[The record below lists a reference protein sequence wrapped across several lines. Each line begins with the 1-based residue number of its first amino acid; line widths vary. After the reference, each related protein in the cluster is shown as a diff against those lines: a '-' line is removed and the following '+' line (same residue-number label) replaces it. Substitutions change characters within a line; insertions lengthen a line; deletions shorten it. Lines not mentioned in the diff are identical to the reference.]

1 MMMKPTAVR
10 KAVPFASMLWA
21 CFSALLIASLAF
33 LLYVWTEKRIDRA
46 NELRYVS
53 RGLVAELR
61 QSSDDL
67 TRMARAYVATGDS
80 RYRKN
85 YQDII
90 DIRDGRQARP
100 HNYDNGYWDLIADQ
114 QQPAGANG
122 EPVAL
127 MERIQGISFTPAELS
142 LLTRAKDESD
152 RLTVVENKALAMRDF
167 GGDDPLAVAAALALL
182 YDDAYRQ
189 ARAAIMGPIAQVND
203 SVERRTLR
211 AVESTASDANL
222 ARAAFLLF
230 ALMLPLLLWRAKRNL
245 DAALGSPVDQLRSA
259 IERLGRGDVSELLP
273 MRDDARESV
282 WTWLAGMQ
290 RNLAKLDDER
300 ALALAR
306 SQRVGRLYAALSQ
319 CNQTILRSAS
329 EQELFDDICGAVVT
343 YGGMSMAWIGM
354 IDPVAEGRPATV
366 SPTACAGDGTEYLGN
381 LVISLDA
388 ALPEGRGPIG
398 LSYRTGEP
406 YWCQDFPRA
415 PETAPWHARAA
426 RYGWAAAASLPLRRN
441 GGIVGFFSAYSTTT
455 DVFDAEVRDLFVE
468 MARDIEFAL
477 KNLDHHRKR
486 EQTEASLRK
495 SEQHLRTIIETEP
508 ECIKVVDAQGRLL
521 EMNSAGLNILEA
533 ESLEELQQHLLT
545 DLILPEYR
553 DAFIALH
560 QRVIAGE
567 NGHLEFRVQGLKGG
581 QRWLETHAAP
591 MNGADGE
598 QRMLL
603 GITRDITDRK
613 LADER
618 IQYLAHF
625 DPLTGLPNRAQLQEH
640 TLHSLA
646 LARRNRQSM
655 ALMMLDLDHFKD
667 INDSLGHSVGD
678 GLLCELAKRLRHG
691 LREDD
696 IVARLGGDEF
706 IFVLQR
712 AESQDAAEVARKL
725 MELID
730 QPFRVGTHDL
740 KVTASIGIALYPADG
755 ADMETL
761 LQRADAAMYQV
772 KHAGRHDFRFFT
784 AAMQQ
789 RAARH
794 LQLVNALRYALE
806 RDQLQV
812 VYQPQVSLP
821 DQRIIGAEALLRWST
836 PELGVVSPVEFIP
849 AAEESGLILP
859 IGAWVLRQSVR
870 QARAWLDDGLPPLVM
885 AVNLSATQFRNTDLP
900 ELITQILQEEGLPP
914 EYLEL
919 ELTEGVALNDPQGA
933 IAMMNNLHER
943 GVRMSI
949 DDFGTGYSS
958 LSHLKKFKVYKLKID
973 KSFVRDISTDA
984 EDKAIVSAIINM
996 ARSLGLKTI
1005 AEGVETAEQ
1014 LDFLQQQL
1022 CNEMQG
1028 YYFSKPVSGEAFRQL
1043 MLARRV
1049 VDGDDMDRQTA

>member
-1 MMMKPTAVR
+1 MTMKSPAPR
-10 KAVPFASMLWA
+10 KAASYASILWT
-21 CFSALLIASLAF
+21 CFCALFIVAIAF

-46 NELRYVS
+46 NELRYAS
-53 RGLVAELR
+53 RTLVDELR

-67 TRMARAYVATGDS
+67 TRMARTYVATGDAQ
-80 RYRKN
+80 YRKN
-85 YQDII
+85 YQEII
-90 DIRDGRQARP
+90 DIRDGKQARP
-100 HNYDNGYWDLIADQ
+100 QHYDNVYWDLVIDQ
-114 QQPAGANG
+114 QRRPTAPGK
-122 EPVAL
+122 PVAL
-127 MERIQGISFTPAELS
+127 MALIQQTSFTPAEIS
-142 LLTRAKDESD
+142 LLTSAKDESD
-152 RLTVVENKALAMRDF
+152 RLTAIENKALAMRDF
-167 GGDDPLAVAAALALL
+167 GGDDPQAIAEALSTL
-182 YDDAYRQ
+182 YDDTYHRAK
-189 ARAAIMGPIAQVND
+189 AAIMQPIAQVND
-203 SVERRTLR
+203 SVERRTAEAVR
-211 AVESTASDANL
+211 ATSAEANL
-222 ARAAFLLF
+222 ARAAFLLV
-230 ALMLPLLLWRAKRNL
+230 ALMLLALMWRAKRML
-245 DAALGSPVDQLRSA
+245 DTALGSPVERLRDA
-259 IERLGRGDVSELLP
+259 IERMGRGDVSEPLP
-273 MRDDARESV
+273 VAPGAGDSV
-282 WTWLAGMQ
+282 WGWLAGMQ
-290 RNLAKLDDER
+290 RNLSTLDDQR
-300 ALALAR
+300 ALAMAR
-306 SQRVGRLYAALSQ
+306 TQRVGRLYAALSQ
-319 CNQTILRSAS
+319 CNQAIVRSTS
-329 EQELFDDICGAVVT
+329 EQELYDDICGAVVT
-343 YGGMSMAWIGM
+343 YGGMSMAWIGL
-354 IDPVAEGRPATV
+354 IGAAGAVTAVA
-366 SPTACAGDGTEYLGN
+366 SAGEGTEYLHN
-381 LVISLDA
+381 LGIVLDPE
-388 ALPEGRGPIG
+388 LPEGRGPIG
-398 LSYRTGEP
+398 LAYASGEP
-406 YWCQDFPRA
+406 YWCQDFLHA

-426 RYGWAAAASLPLRRN
+426 RYGWAASASLPLRRQ
-441 GGIVGFFSAYSTTT
+441 GRIIGFFAAYSNTAQP
-455 DVFDAEVRDLFVE
+455 FDAEARDLFVE
-468 MARDIEFAL
+468 MANDIEFAL
-477 KNLDHHRKR
+477 KNFDHDRKR
-486 EQTEASLRK
+486 EHTEASLRK

-508 ECIKVVDAQGRLL
+508 ECIKVVDANGRLL
-521 EMNSAGLNILEA
+521 EMNAAGLKILEA
-533 ESLEELQQHLLT
+533 DSLEQLQQYMLT
-545 DLILPEYR
+545 DLIMPDYR

-560 QRVIAGE
+560 QRVIGGE

-591 MNGADGE
+591 MNGADGDGPGDK
-598 QRMLL
+598 RMLL

-640 TLHSLA
+640 TLHALA
-646 LARRNRQSM
+646 LARRNRESM
-655 ALMMLDLDHFKD
+655 ALMMLDLDNFKD

-678 GLLCELAKRLRHG
+678 GLLCELAKRLRRG

-706 IFVLQR
+706 IFVLQK
-712 AESQDAAEVARKL
+712 AESKDAAEVARKL

-794 LQLVNALRYALE
+794 LQLVNALRFALE
-806 RDQLQV
+806 RDQMQV

-836 PELGVVSPVEFIP
+836 PELGVVSPAEFIP
-849 AAEESGLILP
+849 AAEESGLILS
-859 IGAWVLRQSVR
+859 IGAWVLRQAVR

-885 AVNLSATQFRNTDLP
+885 AVNLSATQFRNNDLP

-1014 LDFLQQQL
+1014 LEFLQQQH

-1028 YYFSKPVSGEAFRQL
+1028 YYFSKPVPQEEFRQL
-1043 MLARRV
+1043 MLEV
-1049 VDGDDMDRQTA
+1049 VS

>member
-1 MMMKPTAVR
+1 MKMKSPAPR
-10 KAVPFASMLWA
+10 KAASYASVIWT
-21 CFSALLIASLAF
+21 CFCALLVVTMAF

-46 NELRYVS
+46 NELRYAS
-53 RGLVAELR
+53 HALVDELR

-67 TRMARAYVATGDS
+67 TRMARTYVATGDPQ
-80 RYRKN
+80 YRKY
-85 YQDII
+85 YQEII
-90 DIRDGRQARP
+90 DIRDGKQGRP
-100 HNYDNGYWDLIADQ
+100 QGYDNLYWGLVIDRQRRPTA
-114 QQPAGANG
+114 AGA
-122 EPVAL
+122 PVAL
-127 MERIQGISFTPAELS
+127 MERIQQTSFTPAEIS

-152 RLTVVENKALAMRDF
+152 RLSAIENKALAMRDF
-167 GGDDPLAVAAALALL
+167 GGDDPRAIAEALSTL
-182 YDDAYRQ
+182 YDDTYH
-189 ARAAIMGPIAQVND
+189 RAKATIMEPIAQVND
-203 SVERRTLR
+203 SVERRTAQ
-211 AVESTASDANL
+211 AVRTAAAEANL
-222 ARAAFLLF
+222 ARGGFMLL
-230 ALMLPLLLWRAKRNL
+230 ALMLLALLWRAKRTL
-245 DAALGSPVDQLRSA
+245 DAALGCSVEQLRGA
-259 IERLGRGDVSELLP
+259 IERMGRGDVSEPLP
-273 MRDDARESV
+273 VARNAGDSV

-290 RNLAKLDDER
+290 RNLAALDDQR
-300 ALALAR
+300 ALALAH

-319 CNQTILRSAS
+319 CNQAIVRSTS

-343 YGGMSMAWIGM
+343 YGGMSMAWIGL
-354 IDPVAEGRPATV
+354 IDPAAGTV
-366 SPTACAGDGTEYLGN
+366 SPAASAGDGTAYLN
-381 LVISLDA
+381 NFVIVLDA
-388 ALPEGRGPIG
+388 ELPEGRGPIG
-398 LSYRTGEP
+398 MSYLSGEP
-406 YWCQDFPRA
+406 YWCQDFQQA

-426 RYGWAAAASLPLRRN
+426 RYGWAASASLPLRRK
-441 GGIVGFFSAYSTTT
+441 GRIVGFFSAYSDT
-455 DVFDAEVRDLFVE
+455 VEPFDAEVRDLFIE
-468 MARDIEFAL
+468 MAHDIEFAL
-477 KNLDHHRKR
+477 KNFDHDRQR

-521 EMNSAGLNILEA
+521 EMNAAGLKILEA
-533 ESLEELQQHLLT
+533 DSLEQLQQHVLT
-545 DLILPEYR
+545 DLIMPEYR
-553 DAFIALH
+553 EAFIALH
-560 QRVIAGE
+560 QRVIGGA
-567 NGHLEFRVQGLKGG
+567 NGHLEFRIQGLKGG

-591 MNGADGE
+591 MTGADGE

-640 TLHSLA
+640 TLHALA
-646 LARRNRQSM
+646 LARRNRAPM

-678 GLLCELAKRLRHG
+678 GLLCELAKRLRRG

-706 IFVLQR
+706 IFVLQK
-712 AESQDAAEVARKL
+712 AEAKDAAEVARKL

-794 LQLVNALRYALE
+794 LQLVNALRFALE
-806 RDQLQV
+806 RDQMQV

-836 PELGVVSPVEFIP
+836 PELGVVSPAEFIP
-849 AAEESGLILP
+849 AAEESGLILS
-859 IGAWVLRQSVR
+859 IGAWVLRQAVR

-885 AVNLSATQFRNTDLP
+885 AVNLSATQFRNNDLP

-1014 LDFLQQQL
+1014 LEFLQQQH

-1028 YYFSKPVSGEAFRQL
+1028 YYFSKPVPQEEFRQL
-1043 MLARRV
+1043 MLEV
-1049 VDGDDMDRQTA
+1049 VS

>member
-1 MMMKPTAVR
+1 MMMKSPEPR
-10 KAVPFASMLWA
+10 KAAPFARMLWA
-21 CFSALLIASLAF
+21 CFSALFIVTIAF

-53 RGLVAELR
+53 RSLVEELR

-67 TRMARAYVATGDS
+67 TRMARTYVATGDA

-85 YQDII
+85 YQEII

-100 HNYDNGYWDLIADQ
+100 QSYDNVYWDLVLEQ
-114 QQPAGANG
+114 QHRPRGDGQHA
-122 EPVAL
+122 AL
-127 MERIQGISFTPAELS
+127 MERIQNTPFTPAELS

-152 RLTVVENKALAMRDF
+152 RLTAIENKALAMRDF

-182 YDDAYRQ
+182 FDDTYHRAK
-189 ARAAIMGPIAQVND
+189 AAIMEPIAQVNE
-203 SVERRTLR
+203 SVERRSLEAIR
-211 AVESTASDANL
+211 STSAEANL
-222 ARAAFLLF
+222 ARGGFMLV
-230 ALMLPLLLWRAKRNL
+230 ALMLLALLWRAKRNL
-245 DAALGSPVDQLRSA
+245 DAALGCSVEQLQSA
-259 IERLGRGDVSELLP
+259 IQRLGRGDVSEPLAV
-273 MRDDARESV
+273 RDGARESV

-290 RNLAKLDDER
+290 QNLARLDGER
-300 ALALAR
+300 GLALAR

-319 CNQTILRSAS
+319 CNQSIVRSTS
-329 EQELFDDICGAVVT
+329 EQELFDDICGAVVA
-343 YGGMSMAWIGM
+343 YGGMSMAWVGM
-354 IDPVAEGRPATV
+354 IDANADGQADTV
-366 SPTACAGDGTEYLGN
+366 SPAASAGDGTEYLNN
-381 LVISLDA
+381 LVISLDER
-388 ALPEGRGPIG
+388 LPEGRGPIG
-398 LSYRTGEP
+398 ASHRSGEP
-406 YWCQDFPRA
+406 YWCQDFLRA

-426 RYGWAAAASLPLRRN
+426 RYGWAASASLPLRRQ
-441 GGIVGFFSAYSTTT
+441 GRIVGFFSAYSTTT
-455 DVFDAEVRDLFVE
+455 DVFDAEVRDLFIE
-468 MARDIEFAL
+468 MALDIEFAL
-477 KNLDHHRKR
+477 KNFDHERKR
-486 EQTEASLRK
+486 ELTEASLRK

-508 ECIKVVDAQGRLL
+508 ECIKVFDAHGRLL
-521 EMNSAGLNILEA
+521 EMNAAGLNILEA
-533 ESLEELQQHLLT
+533 ESLEELQKHVLT
-545 DLILPEYR
+545 DLILPDYR

-560 QRVIAGE
+560 QRVIGGE
-567 NGHLEFRVQGLKGG
+567 NGHLEFRVQGLRGG

-646 LARRNRQSM
+646 LARRNRESM

-678 GLLCELAKRLRHG
+678 GLLCELAKRLRQG
-691 LREDD
+691 LREED

-706 IFVLQR
+706 IFVLQK
-712 AESQDAAEVARKL
+712 AESKDAAEVARKL

-740 KVTASIGIALYPADG
+740 KVTASIGIAMYPADG

-794 LQLVNALRYALE
+794 LQLINALRYALE
-806 RDQLQV
+806 RDQMQV

-821 DQRIIGAEALLRWST
+821 DQRIVGAEALLRWST
-836 PELGVVSPVEFIP
+836 PELGAVSPAEFIP

-859 IGAWVLRQSVR
+859 IGAWVLRQAVR

-943 GVRMSI
+943 GIRMSI

-1014 LDFLQQQL
+1014 LEFLQQQH

-1028 YYFSKPVSGEAFRQL
+1028 YYFSKPVPEQEFRQL
-1043 MLARRV
+1043 MQEV
-1049 VDGDDMDRQTA
+1049 VS

>member
-1 MMMKPTAVR
+1 MMMTSPALR
-10 KAVPFASMLWA
+10 KAAPFASMLWA
-21 CFSALLIASLAF
+21 CFSALFIVTIAF

-53 RGLVAELR
+53 RSLVEELR

-67 TRMARAYVATGDS
+67 TRMARTYVATGDPK
-80 RYRKN
+80 YRKN
-85 YQDII
+85 YQEII

-100 HNYDNGYWDLIADQ
+100 QSYDNVYWDLVLEQ
-114 QQPAGANG
+114 QQRPRRDGH
-122 EPVAL
+122 PVAL
-127 MERIQGISFTPAELS
+127 MELIQNTPFTPAELS

-152 RLTVVENKALAMRDF
+152 RLTAIENKALAMRDF
-167 GGDDPLAVAAALALL
+167 GGDDPMAVAAALALL
-182 YDDAYRQ
+182 FDDTYHRAK
-189 ARAAIMGPIAQVND
+189 AAIMEPIAQVNE
-203 SVERRTLR
+203 SVERRSLE
-211 AVESTASDANL
+211 AVRSTSAEANL
-222 ARAAFLLF
+222 ARAGFMLVALILL
-230 ALMLPLLLWRAKRNL
+230 ALLWRAKRNL
-245 DAALGSPVDQLRSA
+245 DTALGCSVEQLQTA
-259 IERLGRGDVSELLP
+259 IGRLGRGDVSEPLVV
-273 MRDDARESV
+273 RDGAGESV

-290 RNLAKLDDER
+290 RNLARLDSER
-300 ALALAR
+300 GLALAR

-319 CNQTILRSAS
+319 CNQSIVRSTS

-354 IDPVAEGRPATV
+354 IDAAGDGQPSNV
-366 SPTACAGDGTEYLGN
+366 SPAACAGDGTEYLNN
-381 LVISLDA
+381 LGISLDEE
-388 ALPEGRGPIG
+388 LPEGRGPIG
-398 LSYRTGEP
+398 VCHRSGEP
-406 YWCQDFPRA
+406 YWCQDFLKS

-426 RYGWAAAASLPLRRN
+426 RYGWAASAHLPLRRQ
-441 GGIVGFFSAYSTTT
+441 GRIVGFFSAYSTTT
-455 DVFDAEVRDLFVE
+455 EVFDAEVRELFVE
-468 MARDIEFAL
+468 MALDIEFAL
-477 KNLDHHRKR
+477 KNFDHDRKR
-486 EQTEASLRK
+486 ELTEASLRK

-508 ECIKVVDAQGRLL
+508 ECIKVVDAHGRLL
-521 EMNSAGLNILEA
+521 EMNAAGLKILEA
-533 ESLEELQQHLLT
+533 DSLEELQNHVLT

-560 QRVIAGE
+560 QRVINGE
-567 NGHLEFRVQGLKGG
+567 NGHLEFRIQGLKGG

-591 MNGADGE
+591 MYGADGE

-640 TLHSLA
+640 TLHALA
-646 LARRNRQSM
+646 LARRNRESM

-678 GLLCELAKRLRHG
+678 GLLCELAKRLRQG
-691 LREDD
+691 LREED

-706 IFVLQR
+706 IFVLQK

-725 MELID
+725 MDLIA

-740 KVTASIGIALYPADG
+740 KVTASIGIALFPADG

-806 RDQLQV
+806 RDQMQV

-821 DQRIIGAEALLRWST
+821 EQRIIGAEALLRWST

-859 IGAWVLRQSVR
+859 IGAWVLRQAVR

-943 GVRMSI
+943 GIRMSI

-1014 LDFLQQQL
+1014 LEFLQQQH

-1028 YYFSKPVSGEAFRQL
+1028 YLFSKPVPEQAFRQL
-1043 MLARRV
+1043 MLEV
-1049 VDGDDMDRQTA
+1049 VT

>member
-1 MMMKPTAVR
+1 MMKFSAPRKTA
-10 KAVPFASMLWA
+10 PFGSMLWA
-21 CFSALLIASLAF
+21 CFSALFIVAIAF
-33 LLYVWTEKRIDRA
+33 LLYVWTEKRIDHA
-46 NELRYVS
+46 HQLRYDS
-53 RGLVAELR
+53 RNLIAELR

-67 TRMARAYVATGDS
+67 TRMARTYVATGEAQ
-80 RYRKN
+80 YRKN
-85 YQDII
+85 YQEII
-90 DIRDGRQARP
+90 DIRDGRAPRP
-100 HNYDNGYWDLIADQ
+100 AGYDNVYWDLMDERQ
-114 QQPAGANG
+114 RPANG
-122 EPVAL
+122 AGRPAAL
-127 MERIQGISFTPAELS
+127 MGRIQNTSFTPAELS

-152 RLTVVENKALAMRDF
+152 RLTTIENKALAMRDF
-167 GGDDPLAVAAALALL
+167 GGDDPQAVAAALALL
-182 YDDAYRQ
+182 YDDAYHR
-189 ARAAIMGPIAQVND
+189 AKAAIMAPIGEVNE
-203 SVERRTLR
+203 SVDRRTQ
-211 AVESTASDANL
+211 AAIASTSSDATM
-222 ARAAFLLF
+222 ARTALLLF
-230 ALMLPLLLWRAKRNL
+230 ALVLLALLWRAKRAL
-245 DAALGSPVDQLRSA
+245 DAALGCSVGQLQGA
-259 IERLGRGDVSELLP
+259 IERLGRGDVSEPL
-273 MRDDARESV
+273 AVREGAGDSV

-290 RNLAKLDDER
+290 RNLARLDGER
-300 ALALAR
+300 ALALER

-319 CNQTILRSAS
+319 CNQAIVRSTN
-329 EQELFDDICGAVVT
+329 EHELFDDICGAVVT
-343 YGGMSMAWIGM
+343 YGGMSMAWIGL
-354 IDPVAEGRPATV
+354 IEGADGDHPGIV
-366 SPTACAGDGTEYLGN
+366 SPAASAGEGTEYLSN
-381 LVISLDA
+381 LVIPLDE
-388 ALPEGRGPIG
+388 ALPEGRGPLG
-398 LSYRTGEP
+398 TSHRGGEP
-406 YWCQDFPRA
+406 FWCQDFLHSPA
-415 PETAPWHARAA
+415 TAPWHARAA
-426 RYGWAAAASLPLRRN
+426 RYGWAASATMPLRRK
-441 GGIVGFFSAYSTTT
+441 GRIIGFFTAYANTAG
-455 DVFDAEVRDLFVE
+455 VFDAEVRDLFIE

-477 KNLDHHRKR
+477 KNFDQDRQR
-486 EQTEASLRK
+486 ELAEASLRK

-508 ECIKVVDAQGRLL
+508 ECIKVVDAQGHLL
-521 EMNSAGLNILEA
+521 EMNAAGLKILEA
-533 ESLEELQQHLLT
+533 GSLEELQKHVLT

-560 QRVIAGE
+560 QRVIGGE
-567 NGHLEFRVQGLKGG
+567 NGHLEFKIEGLKGG

-591 MNGADGE
+591 MTGANGE
-598 QRMLL
+598 PRMLL

-613 LADER
+613 LAHER
-618 IQYLAHF
+618 IEYLAHF

-640 TLHSLA
+640 ALHALA
-646 LARRNRQSM
+646 QARRNRESM

-678 GLLCELAKRLRHG
+678 GLLCELAKRLRQG
-691 LREDD
+691 LREED

-706 IFVLQR
+706 IFVLQK
-712 AESQDAAEVARKL
+712 AGTQDAAEVARKL
-725 MELID
+725 LELID

-806 RDQLQV
+806 RDQMQV
-812 VYQPQVSLP
+812 LYQPQVSLP
-821 DQRIIGAEALLRWST
+821 EQRIIGAEALLRWST
-836 PELGVVSPVEFIP
+836 PELGVVSPAEFIP

-859 IGAWVLRQSVR
+859 IGAWVLRQAVR
-870 QARAWLDDGLPPLVM
+870 QARAWLDSGLPPVVM
-885 AVNLSATQFRNTDLP
+885 AVNLSATQFRNNDLP

-943 GVRMSI
+943 GIRMSI

-1014 LDFLQQQL
+1014 LEFLRQQH

-1028 YYFSKPVSGEAFRQL
+1028 YYFSKPVSGLAFRQL
-1043 MLARRV
+1043 MLEV
-1049 VDGDDMDRQTA
+1049 VS